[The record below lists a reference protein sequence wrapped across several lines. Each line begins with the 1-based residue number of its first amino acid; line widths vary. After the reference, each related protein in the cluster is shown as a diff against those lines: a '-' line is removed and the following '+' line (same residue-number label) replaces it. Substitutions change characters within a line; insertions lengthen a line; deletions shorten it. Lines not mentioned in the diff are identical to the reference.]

1 MPTERKSSAMS
12 RGHALACVGA
22 VAMNAY
28 REAVR
33 ARILHGLLAFALAAC
48 GYSVIVASLSV
59 DQQARVVSDVG
70 SASISLSAV
79 LVAIVLGA
87 TALYRELELKTI
99 FPILARP
106 IRRHEYLIGKYL
118 GILLTLFVFV
128 AIDGAVVLGLLAL
141 ETDASPPAVLCAAG
155 ALAVALAL
163 LLVRFR
169 RARVAVLVP
178 WSACAFAV
186 MAVLAAPAGANRQV
200 VIASA
205 VLTLSEVAIITAV
218 ATLFSSF
225 SSPFLTAM
233 FTLSV
238 FLIGRSADTLAHL
251 PVHQVGAGIKRIA
264 SVIAHVVPNLQVYVP
279 TRPILLGQV
288 PDVHVWPLVAKGALQ
303 AGAYAVVMLAL
314 ASLIFRRRDF
324 T

>member
-1 MPTERKSSAMS
+1 MFARIA
-12 RGHALACVGA
+12 A

-33 ARILHGLLAFALAAC
+33 ARVLYGLLAFALSAC
-48 GYSVIVASLSV
+48 AYSVLVASLSV

-70 SASISLSAV
+70 SASISLCAV

-87 TALYRELELKTI
+87 TSLYRELELKTI

-106 IRRHEYLIGKYL
+106 VRRPEYLVGKYL

-128 AIDGAVVLGLLAL
+128 ALDGSVVLGILAL
-141 ETDASPPAVLCAAG
+141 ETDAPPLTVLGAAA
-155 ALAVALAL
+155 ALVVVLVAAL
-163 LLVRFR
+163 LRFPRFR
-169 RARVAVLVP
+169 VATFVP
-178 WSACAFAV
+178 WSIAAFTV
-186 MAVLAAPAGANRQV
+186 MAVLARPAGANRQL

-205 VLTLSEVAIITAV
+205 LLTVSEVAIIAAV

-225 SSPFLTAM
+225 SSPFLTAV

-251 PVHQVGAGIKRIA
+251 PARQVGEGIKEVAAVLAR
-264 SVIAHVVPNLQVYVP
+264 VVPNLQVYVP
-279 TRPILLGQV
+279 ARPVLLGEV
-288 PDVHVWPLVAKGALQ
+288 PGVPVWMLVAKGGLQ
-303 AGAYAVVMLAL
+303 AGAYAAVMLAV

>member
-1 MPTERKSSAMS
+1 M
-12 RGHALACVGA
+12 LARIAA

-33 ARILHGLLAFALAAC
+33 ARVLYGLLAIALAAC
-48 GYSVIVASLSV
+48 GYSVIVASLSL

-70 SASISLSAV
+70 SASISLCAV

-106 IRRHEYLIGKYL
+106 IHRHEYLVGKYF

-128 AIDGAVVLGLLAL
+128 AIDGAVVLGILAL
-141 ETDASPPAVLCAAG
+141 ETDASLGAVLG
-155 ALAVALAL
+155 TALGLAAL
-163 LLVRFR
+163 LGVLLFRFK
-169 RARVAVLVP
+169 RARVTVVVP
-178 WSACAFAV
+178 WSIVAFV
-186 MAVLAAPAGANRQV
+186 SMAALASSAGSNRQL
-200 VIASA
+200 VIASSL
-205 VLTLSEVAIITAV
+205 LTLSEVAIVTAV

-225 SSPFLTAM
+225 SSPFLTAV

-251 PVHQVGAGIKRIA
+251 PARQVGGVVKAAAGALAR
-264 SVIAHVVPNLQVYVP
+264 VVPNLQVYVP
-279 TRPILLGQV
+279 ARPILLGDV
-288 PDVHVWPLVAKGALQ
+288 PEISTWMLVGKGALQ
-303 AGAYAVVMLAL
+303 AGAYSVVMLAL
-314 ASLIFRRRDF
+314 AALIFRRRDF
-324 T
+324 S